1 MVKMV
6 KKAKMEYKSTKIPR
20 YVFDGVE
27 LAKAKILIERTKQ
40 FPPEVFMPNKCPICG
55 GKMQGLDVR
64 ARVTYQACNECGYK
78 QPSIDISAKGTDV
91 TSLAAAL
98 GLGTLF
104 GFGIAALLY
113 LISQSNR
120 KATLDDYK

>member
-1 MVKMV
+1 MVKE
-6 KKAKMEYKSTKIPR
+6 AKMEYKSTKIPR

-27 LAKAKILIERTKQ
+27 LAKAKILTERTKQ
-40 FPPEVFMPNKCPICG
+40 LPPEVFMPNQCPICG
-55 GKMQGLDVR
+55 GKMQKLDVQ

-91 TSLAAAL
+91 TSLVAAL

-104 GFGIAALLY
+104 GLGIASLLY
-113 LISQSNR
+113 LLSQSNT
-120 KATLDDYK
+120 KGELDDYK